1 MANAKT
7 KPAPAGRKA
16 QSASRRAAISRV
28 KIPHPPPGRLPA
40 LIFLLSAG
48 ILLAGPAQRQTF
60 LDRARAAFQR
70 AQEQF
75 AADTNN
81 VTAAVQLAR
90 AGFDFADR
98 STNDTTRAAVA
109 RQAIA
114 VCRRLIAEHPRLAA
128 GHYYLA
134 LNVAELART
143 EWFGALKL
151 VKEMEREFKQADELD
166 PHLDYAGPSRGLG
179 LLYRD
184 APGWPASI
192 GSRHKARQW
201 LERAVQLAP
210 DFPENR
216 LCLAES
222 YLKWNEATRA
232 QEELDALDALWPR
245 ARTNFVGAAWAPD
258 WNDWTTRREEAH
270 KHLMTISAPVRSPHN
285 ER

>member
-7 KPAPAGRKA
+7 KPAPAGRV
-16 QSASRRAAISRV
+16 QWESHRAAISKLKTV
-28 KIPHPPPGRLPA
+28 CLPAARLLA

-48 ILLAGPAQRQTF
+48 ILLAGQAQREMF

-70 AQEQF
+70 AQDQF

-81 VTAAVQLAR
+81 VAAAVQLAR

-114 VCRRLIAEHPRLAA
+114 VCRRLVAEHPRLAA

-134 LNVAELART
+134 LNLAELART

-222 YLKWNEATRA
+222 YLKWNEPARA
-232 QEELDALDALWPR
+232 QEELNALDALWPR

-258 WNDWTTRREEAH
+258 WDDWTTRRDDAR
-270 KHLMTISAPVRSPHN
+270 KRLMTISAPVRSPRN